1 LRKRIELQRQK
12 SSQELRKSTVK
23 MNLMPSKISEPKRS
37 EGGMENAHTADAKPK
52 KGAQNGK
59 QCVK

>member
-1 LRKRIELQRQK
+1 MQRQK

>member
-1 LRKRIELQRQK
+1 
-12 SSQELRKSTVK
+12 

-52 KGAQNGK
+52 KGTQNGK
-59 QCVK
+59 SGRGRGRRSTVLFTFDGA